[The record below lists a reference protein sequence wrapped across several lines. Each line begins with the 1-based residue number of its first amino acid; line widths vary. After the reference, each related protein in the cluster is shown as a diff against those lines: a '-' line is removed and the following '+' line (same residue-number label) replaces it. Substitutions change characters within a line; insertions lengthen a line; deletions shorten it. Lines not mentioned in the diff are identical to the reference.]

1 MTSLSRSLPQPVD
14 SSLVTARL
22 RAWIERPQS
31 MWIVFSILAALVW
44 LPRLILRSFWVDEAG
59 TFWMAHDGLI
69 AAVQKTW
76 HWPGQSVLYSAIASL
91 FCLNSG
97 PLREFALR
105 IPTVLGMLAAGY
117 FLYRL
122 AESAIGKGAGL
133 PAVAIFAFNPTTVV
147 LGTEARPY
155 GLAVGAAAASTWF
168 LYRYRETNSRK
179 DLAGYIA
186 GSTLIVYFH
195 YFFAVVF
202 CVHLVYLLY
211 ASWIARLP
219 VRWSRIIAAWIAVG
233 VLALPLLPHMLLI
246 AREAHTFQY
255 SRKPMVLE
263 LVEEVLPM
271 LLAFG
276 LLLSALVVQFLFPGM
291 LRRAVSLAR
300 PDTVL
305 VVMLWLFGPALLF
318 SLSLAVSGNFFFD
331 RYFGYALL
339 GEALVLGYAGWS
351 VFQSQ
356 AARVWVLLA
365 AFLSTAS
372 PLAIAAGFHPGQTD
386 LAPMLNVIRA
396 ESSRGNLPPVFFSS
410 PLPESNFLNWKGGVA
425 KTYLYAPFVAYPI
438 PNRFFPLP
446 YLPSDDAKQYISNAI
461 ESQLAHAH
469 EVIFVTHHANFSV
482 WVPWMMA
489 RMQEAGFTGEVEQPN
504 SAYTVVIFRRP

>member
-1 MTSLSRSLPQPVD
+1 
-14 SSLVTARL
+14 
-22 RAWIERPQS
+22 
-31 MWIVFSILAALVW
+31 MWIVFSILAVLVW
-44 LPRLILRSFWVDEAG
+44 FPRAILRSFWVDEAG
-59 TFWMAHDGLI
+59 TFWMAHDGFI
-69 AAVQKTW
+69 GAIQKTW

-105 IPTVLGMLAAGY
+105 VPTLIGMLAAGY

-133 PAVAIFAFNPTTVV
+133 PAVAIFVFNPTTVV

-168 LYRYRETNSRK
+168 LYRYRETSSRK
-179 DLAGYIA
+179 DLAAYIA
-186 GSTLIVYFH
+186 ASTLIVYFH

-211 ASWIARLP
+211 TSLIARLP
-219 VRWSRIIAAWIAVG
+219 VRWSRVIAAWFVVG

-255 SRKPMVLE
+255 ARKPVVLE
-263 LVEEVLPM
+263 LIGNVLPM

-276 LLLSALVVQFLFPGM
+276 LFLSALLVQFLFPGM
-291 LRRAVSLAR
+291 LRRAVPLTR

-305 VVMLWLFGPALLF
+305 ALTLWLFGPVLLF
-318 SLSLAVSGNFFFD
+318 ALSLAVSGNFFFD
-331 RYFGYALL
+331 RYFAYALL
-339 GEALVLGYAGWS
+339 GQALVLAYAGWS

-372 PLAIAAGFHPGQTD
+372 PLAMAAGFHSGQAD
-386 LAPMLNVIRA
+386 LAPMLNIIRA

-410 PLPESNFLNWKGGVA
+410 PLPESNFLNWKAGVA

-438 PNRFFPLP
+438 PNRFLPLP
-446 YLPSDDAKQYISNAI
+446 YLPANDAKQYVSDAI
-461 ESQLAHAH
+461 ESPQLAHTR
-469 EVIFVTHHANFSV
+469 EVIFITHQANFSV

-489 RMQEAGFTGEVEQPN
+489 RMEQAGFTGQVEQPN
-504 SAYTVVIFRRP
+504 SYTVVIFRRQ

>member
-1 MTSLSRSLPQPVD
+1 MTSLSRSLPEPVD
-14 SSLVTARL
+14 SSDVARRL
-22 RAWIERPQS
+22 RTWIGRPQS
-31 MWIVFSILAALVW
+31 TWIIFSVLAALVW

-59 TFWMAHDGLI
+59 TFWMAHNGVI

-76 HWPGQSVLYSAIASL
+76 HWPGQSVLYSAIASF

-97 PLREFALR
+97 PLREFVLR
-105 IPTVLGMLAAGY
+105 IPTLLGMVAAGY

-133 PAVAIFAFNPTTVV
+133 PAVAIFAFVPTSIV

-168 LYRYRETNSRK
+168 LYRYRETSSGK
-179 DLAGYIA
+179 DLAKYIA
-186 GSTLIVYFH
+186 ASTLILYFH

-202 CVHLVYLLY
+202 CVHLAYLLH
-211 ASWIARLP
+211 ASLLARLP
-219 VRWSRIIAAWIAVG
+219 VRWTRIIGAWFAVG

-263 LVEEVLPM
+263 LIGDVLPM

-276 LLLSALVVQFLFPGM
+276 LFLSALLVQFLFPGM
-291 LRRAVSLAR
+291 LRRAAPLTR

-305 VVMLWLFGPALLF
+305 ALMLWLLGPVLLF
-318 SLSLAVSGNFFFD
+318 ALSLAVSGNFFFD

-339 GEALVLGYAGWS
+339 GQALVLAYAGWS
-351 VFQSQ
+351 VFESE

-365 AFLSTAS
+365 AILSTAS
-372 PLAIAAGFHPGQTD
+372 PLAMAAGFHSGQED
-386 LAPMLNVIRA
+386 LAPMLNIIRT

-410 PLPESNFLNWKGGVA
+410 PLPESNFLNWKAGVA

-438 PNRFFPLP
+438 PNRVLPLP
-446 YLPSDDAKQYISNAI
+446 YLPAEDAKQYISNTI
-461 ESQLAHAH
+461 ESQLTHTR
-469 EVIFVTHHANFSV
+469 EVIFATHRANFSV

-489 RMQEAGFTGEVEQPN
+489 RMQQAGFTGQVEQPN
-504 SAYTVVIFRRP
+504 SYTVLIFRRP